1 MVLRPVGRDRLLVGL
16 DREAAGRSIVGGKG
30 ASLGH
35 LAALGAPVPRASALT
50 TRAYLAFAASAGLPA
65 HAIGL
70 TPSALADLRER
81 IHTAP
86 LPPAVAAAIRA
97 AWHGLV
103 GGPDIAL
110 AVRSSAPAEDG
121 ASRSF
126 AGLHDTVLDVRTPDG
141 LDAAVRRCWASLW
154 SDRAVAYRRA
164 AGLATERASIAVVI
178 QRLVPV
184 DVAFVAFT
192 ADPVSGD
199 RDRVVITASW
209 GLGESIVSGLVAP
222 DHIVVG
228 PDTEILEYTI
238 GRKTVMVVSGGEP
251 AVGARPVPVPRLLQ
265 ETPVLTHAQ
274 AARIAGMARA
284 LADRLG
290 YPADLEGGLTGGD
303 VHLFQ
308 ARPITTLATT
318 PPAAPAPARPPSGR
332 ATRDRHPSTLLPLTS
347 RS

>member
-1 MVLRPVGRDRLLVGL
+1 MVLRPVGRDRLLVRL
-16 DREAAGRSIVGGKG
+16 DGEAAGRSIVGGKG
-30 ASLGH
+30 ASLGR
-35 LAALGAPVPRASALT
+35 LVALGAPVPRASALT
-50 TRAYLAFAASAGLPA
+50 TRAYLDFAASAGLPA

-70 TPSALADLRER
+70 TSSALASLRER

-86 LPPAVAAAIRA
+86 LPAAVAAAIRA
-97 AWHGLV
+97 AWDDLASET
-103 GGPDIAL
+103 DTAL

-121 ASRSF
+121 ASHAF
-126 AGLHDTVLDVRTPDG
+126 AGLHDTALDVRTPDD

-154 SDRAVAYRRA
+154 SERAVAYRRD
-164 AGLATERASIAVVI
+164 AGLAADSAGIAVVI

-184 DVAFVAFT
+184 DIAFIAFT

-209 GLGESIVSGLVAP
+209 GLGESIVSGRVTP

-228 PDTEILEYTI
+228 PDTEILAYTI
-238 GRKTVMVVSGGEP
+238 GRKDVMVVPGGEP
-251 AVGARPVPVPRLLQ
+251 GTGARTVPVPRLLQ
-265 ETPVLTHAQ
+265 ETPVLSHGQ

-318 PPAAPAPARPPSGR
+318 PPAAPAPARPASGR
-332 ATRDRHPSTLLPLTS
+332 ANRDPHPSTLLPLTS